1 MTRSGHSA
9 TLLMCCALIISGIWG
24 TSARSGGGGD
34 VGIPHEQLECR
45 TSFKV
50 IQASRS
56 LSRDSRAYRAD
67 NDERI
72 LFFDPDVY
80 FRQPPVVGALE
91 FAKSCLTLTR
101 RGEFEELSNDE
112 QLCQAIQFL
121 QRQGAFEFEAL
132 NQLEEF
138 AFSVE
143 AEGTGFDAR
152 ALKSAFSCYWEK

>member
-1 MTRSGHSA
+1 
-9 TLLMCCALIISGIWG
+9 MCCALIISGVWG
-24 TSARSGGGGD
+24 PSARSGGGGD

-50 IQASRS
+50 IEASRS

-91 FAKSCLTLTR
+91 FAKSCLTLTQATLVFVFVNFLICTLIWVFYIMYLISVMI
-101 RGEFEELSNDE
+101 GKNFYFDLFAPILFNPSL
-112 QLCQAIQFL
+112 LCPSQDT
-121 QRQGAFEFEAL
+121 RTE
-132 NQLEEF
+132 
-138 AFSVE
+138 
-143 AEGTGFDAR
+143 
-152 ALKSAFSCYWEK
+152 C